1 MLTDHH
7 RRRRFVTS
15 DRPWAA
21 RVLPPAVLAL
31 TVAVAAAIPML
42 TNRWFYYWDDS
53 AAAFTPGW
61 RVIGERLLSG
71 SWPTLLPELWA
82 GGNVTAEALYGTYN
96 PLLLANSALIAAI
109 PNLAIGITLVK
120 MQFMAILAVGVYI
133 LAKQYGARTSMAFVA
148 GFAMPFAGYTLYF
161 DASSWAS
168 GLFAFAWI
176 PHVWWSTRSAALG
189 RVNPIVPIFFGFMAM
204 TTGNPYGAV
213 AVAVVYLAVIAEV
226 VALGNYRRIL
236 SLIVSGVSILAMSLI
251 VYLPLAFTT
260 DVSVRNQSGVSN
272 DGTLRP
278 GLGDLINVSSPT
290 HLPMVESFGASFM
303 TVPIGYLVWF
313 LVPLSPWI
321 RWRTLGNLRKSAVSL
336 AVFAGVYAVLLLG
349 PSNLWLFR
357 WPIRLIEYGQLPLLV
372 VTAVAASAGLHRER
386 LRLRASITAA
396 LLVLQFYLAW
406 SSVPDDLGI
415 HALALL
421 VCGVLTIAAVTA
433 AYRAPRVFG
442 GVLVVGIVAT
452 LALQTN
458 AWFQSNDNVTPWRFP
473 RQVAFLE
480 DRLDSRYTGNTF
492 AIADTDSIPDDA
504 PTSQWGDLVF
514 GNAWQASGVD
524 AVNSY
529 AGISYED
536 FVDALCLNYYGG
548 VTCPDAVDRLMAT
561 APGTGVSWA
570 DALRL
575 DTIIVQNSGPYGD
588 LHAFDAL
595 PRDRWTTTNADV
607 VTVAHRNTPLA
618 WPDGRLSASSDGVTV
633 LEDDAETDTRETV
646 RYNGSGVVTFALLAW
661 PGWTATVDGTPAEV
675 RATEGGLLQVVL
687 PEGGETATIEYAP
700 PGTTGGVALAAGG
713 LLVALA
719 QSVAVGVRRRR
730 PVDQ

>member
-1 MLTDHH
+1 MK
-7 RRRRFVTS
+7 S
-15 DRPWAA
+15 DRLLRA
-21 RVLPPAVLAL
+21 RVLPPLAL
-31 TVAVAAAIPML
+31 AVIVGLAAAIPML

-53 AAAFTPGW
+53 AAAFAPGW

-96 PLLLANSALIAAI
+96 PLLLANSALIASI

-120 MQFMAILAVGVYI
+120 MQFMAILAVGVYL

-168 GLFAFAWI
+168 GLFAFAWV
-176 PHVWWSTRSAALG
+176 PHVWWSTRASALS

-213 AVAVVYLAVIAEV
+213 AVGVVYVAVIAEV
-226 VALGNYRRIL
+226 VALRNYRRIV
-236 SLIVSGVSILAMSLI
+236 SLVISGASVLAMSLI

-290 HLPMVESFGASFM
+290 HLPMIESFGTSFM

-313 LVPLSPWI
+313 IVPLSPWI
-321 RWRTLGNLRKSAVSL
+321 RWRSLASLKKGAISL
-336 AVFAGVYAVLLLG
+336 AVFTGIYAVLLLG

-372 VTAVAASAGLHRER
+372 LTAVAASAGLYRDRVR
-386 LRLRASITAA
+386 LRSAITAV
-396 LLVLQFYLAW
+396 LLFIQFYLAW
-406 SSVPDDLGI
+406 SSVPSDIGI

-421 VCGVLTIAAVTA
+421 ISGVLAFAAIWSARRKPHAFV
-433 AYRAPRVFG
+433 
-442 GVLVVGIVAT
+442 GVLIAGIVAI

-458 AWFQSNDNVTPWRFP
+458 AWFLGNENVTPWRFP
-473 RQVAFLE
+473 RQVAFME
-480 DRLDSRYTGNTF
+480 DRFDSRYTGNTF
-492 AIADTDSIPDDA
+492 AIADTDYISTDD

-514 GNAWQASGVD
+514 GNVWQASGV
-524 AVNSY
+524 AAINSY

-536 FVDALCLNYYGG
+536 FVDALCMNYYGG
-548 VTCPDAVDRLMAT
+548 ITCPDAVDRLTAT
-561 APGTGVSWA
+561 APGTNASWV

-575 DTIIVQNSGPYGD
+575 DTIIVQNSGPYGN
-588 LHAFDAL
+588 LRAL
-595 PRDRWTTTNADV
+595 DVLARDRWTITNSDV
-607 VTVAHRNTPLA
+607 VTVAHRSTPLP
-618 WPDGRLSASSDGVTV
+618 WPDGRLSAVGNGLTVISDH
-633 LEDDAETDTRETV
+633 AETDTRETV
-646 RYNGSGVVTFALLAW
+646 QYSGAGTATFALLAW
-661 PGWTATVDGTPAEV
+661 PGWTATADGAPAEV

-687 PEGGETATIEYAP
+687 PEGADTATIEYTP
-700 PGTTGGVALAAGG
+700 PGTTGGVAIAAGG
-713 LLVALA
+713 LLLALA
-719 QSVAVGVRRRR
+719 QSVVVGVRRRR